1 MNLLFFGDSIVQGM
15 WDENG
20 GWPSR
25 IKQEIYKRHL
35 ESAEPYNHYNMV
47 YMRGVSSNTSE
58 DLKKRIDEELK
69 DATEHSSSEVT
80 VVFSIGINDCGI
92 SNRENKVSKEDYREN
107 LRDIIDK
114 SENYAE
120 QVIAV
125 GLNPIDERRLLEE
138 KSADKYTNSEVREYN
153 DILREVCSEKGAKFI
168 SIFEELTED
177 KDWNRKL
184 FDGLHPNSEGHKK
197 IYEIVKKE
205 IISELDLQNNR

>member
-15 WDENG
+15 WDEKG

-58 DLKKRIDEELK
+58 DLKERIAEELK

-125 GLNPIDERRLLEE
+125 GLNPIDERRLWEE

-197 IYEIVKKE
+197 IYEVVKKE